1 MDVKNFFQKILS
13 GNKSIQVPAT
23 VKANFAQQFVEP
35 LNIEWHKTGE
45 QFEAVFYKDDLEHIA
60 RYKADGEMTCLKINL
75 PLDGIPE
82 TIRTAARAHGELMNV
97 ISILCDETQKYEV
110 IVRDAELN
118 RYFLLISPNGEVSE
132 KEKL

>member
-13 GNKSIQVPAT
+13 GNKSIQVPAA
-23 VKANFAQQFVEP
+23 VKTSFTKQFADP
-35 LNIEWHKTGE
+35 LNLEWHKAAE
-45 QFEAVFYKDDLEHIA
+45 QFEAVFYKEDLEHIA
-60 RYKADGEMTCLKINL
+60 RYKVDGEITCLKVNL
-75 PLDGIPE
+75 PLDGLPE
-82 TIRTAARAHGELMNV
+82 AVSTAAQSHGELMNA

>member
-13 GNKSIQVPAT
+13 GNKVIPVPAT
-23 VKANFAQQFVEP
+23 VKTSFSKQFVEP

-45 QFEAVFYKDDLEHIA
+45 QFEAVFYMDDLEHIA

-75 PLDGIPE
+75 PLDGLPE
-82 TIRTAARAHGELMNV
+82 TVRAAAQGHGELMNA
-97 ISILCDETQKYEV
+97 ISILCDEKQKYEV
-110 IVRDAELN
+110 IVRDKDLN
-118 RYFLLISPNGEVSE
+118 RYFLLIRTNGEVAE

>member
-23 VKANFAQQFVEP
+23 VKSSFAKQFVEP
-35 LNIEWHKTGE
+35 LNIDWHKTGE
-45 QFEAVFYKDDLEHIA
+45 QFEAVFYKDELEHIA
-60 RYKADGEMTCLKINL
+60 RYTADGEITCLKVNL
-75 PLDGIPE
+75 PLDSLPE
-82 TIRTAARAHGELMNV
+82 LVSSAAQTHGELMNA

-118 RYFLLISPNGEVSE
+118 RYFLLISPDGEVSE